1 VLSDMNARS
10 ASSFMLILSFFASTR
25 AARGVAVALRRGLLL
40 ILPASLMRFMF
51 RGHGVV
57 GNFCEWWPEPMACTP
72 DLDLEK
78 F

>member
-1 VLSDMNARS
+1 
-10 ASSFMLILSFFASTR
+10 MLILSFFGEHPSR
-25 AARGVAVALRRGLLL
+25 AGVAVASDAGF
-40 ILPASLMRFMF
+40 PSDPPGELMRFMF

-72 DLDLEK
+72 DLELEK